1 MAAGGLSRAVKRS
14 ENPKISAH
22 LCRLHASR
30 VSSPTPRLI
39 PAALHSAR
47 FCRKTAHPEHF
58 TKNHNAFTLN
68 PSKLTK
74 TR

>member
-30 VSSPTPRLI
+30 VSRPTPRLI

-47 FCRKTAHPEHF
+47 FSEKNAHREHF
-58 TKNHNAFTLN
+58 LKNHNALPLN